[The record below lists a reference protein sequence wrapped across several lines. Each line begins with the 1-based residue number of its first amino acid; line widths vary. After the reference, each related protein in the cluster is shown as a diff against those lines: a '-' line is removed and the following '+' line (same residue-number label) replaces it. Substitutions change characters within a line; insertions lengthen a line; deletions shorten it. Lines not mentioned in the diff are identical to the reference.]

1 MGKVH
6 AADRKLITGE
16 TFEETT
22 RIPTFEQT
30 LNEQWKSL
38 KTKYPLRLLGSGVNG
53 DLTIT
58 EEQRPHAHLIG
69 STGEGKSKFLEL
81 LIREDIKRGFGVCL
95 LDATKGAKTLNEIL
109 KWCAYKNIQKVCL
122 IDLHQRWKYRKVPG
136 LNPFLYK
143 KDKEALTK
151 SRMLQKTSV
160 DSLRDS
166 IRILTNTKDP
176 AQESF
181 INRYLPAVLNC
192 LYNAQVP
199 LAEAQY
205 FTNQIYVNQ
214 RQEILSYTDPADP
227 DRLDLEESFRNTR
240 QYEHLQTTINR
251 LRYFFR
257 EPLNLVFG
265 VDKGIDF
272 MKLIRDKWVVLVNLD
287 ASLDLDETDARL
299 LGTVVINQLTVAI
312 DRLFYKDYR
321 RRYYLYIDEAGE
333 YATRKLAKTFALQ
346 GKTGLRVTIGHQYF
360 GQFEDKYV
368 VDAINALTNFKAM
381 FNLPGREDRDKI
393 TKMFYG
399 GDISDREASFANA
412 DIPKQHA
419 VIKVGKGNAQRVKI
433 PEVKSPKIS
442 KEQLEKYVARIYEQ
456 PWYYDPRDIQKLTYE
471 PARTQTNNPRPAKAR
486 TKTHSKPDSK
496 PRLPDKGSKTNKWEA
511 VSKNLPVGKEHAGE
525 DGGTEGS

>member
-1 MGKVH
+1 V
-6 AADRKLITGE
+6 
-16 TFEETT
+16 
-22 RIPTFEQT
+22 
-30 LNEQWKSL
+30 
-38 KTKYPLRLLGSGVNG
+38 LGTNQEG
-53 DLTIT
+53 DFCIT
-58 EEQRPHAHLIG
+58 EEERPHAHLIG

-109 KWCAYKNIQKVCL
+109 KWCAYKNVQKVCL
-122 IDLHQRWKYRKVPG
+122 IDLHERWKYHKVPG

-143 KDKEALTK
+143 KEKDGSQTK
-151 SRMLQKTSV
+151 SQMLRKTSV
-160 DSLRDS
+160 DSIRDS

-192 LYNAQVP
+192 LYNAQAP

-205 FTNQIYVNQ
+205 FANRIYATQ
-214 RQEILSYTDPADP
+214 RNEILSYTDSNDP
-227 DRLDLEESFRNTR
+227 DFLDLQEAFSNNR

-251 LRYFFR
+251 LNYFFH
-257 EPLNLVFG
+257 EPLGKVFG

-272 MKLIRDKWVVLVNLD
+272 MKLVRDRWVILVNLD

-312 DRLFYKDYR
+312 DRLFYKGYKK
-321 RRYYLYIDEAGE
+321 RYYLYIDEAGE

-368 VDAINALTNFKAM
+368 IDAINALTNFKAM

-399 GDISDREASFANA
+399 GDISDRQASFANA

-419 VIKVGKGNAQRVKI
+419 VIKVGKENPQRVKI
-433 PEVKSPKIS
+433 PEVKSPPVS
-442 KEQLEKYVARIYEQ
+442 KEQLEAYIARIYEQ
-456 PWYYDPRDIQKLTYE
+456 PFYYDPQGIQIKPERNE
-471 PARTQTNNPRPAKAR
+471 PPR
-486 TKTHSKPDSK
+486 TKTVDTKPARPRTSTNRKPDSK
-496 PRLPDKGSKTNKWEA
+496 PRVSGKGSQTNKWKA
-511 VSKNLPVGKEHAGE
+511 VSKVVPVSPEHADENGE
-525 DGGTEGS
+525 PEGS